1 MVLAT
6 MKIVCRPHKCLSN
19 SPVRQKG
26 LPKKLLQ
33 LRLKR
38 KPRAAGK
45 AEAVSGTAPVAA
57 IGGADGPTEINVA
70 DKADLWKPVISELQS
85 LGETTSQE
93 DMSWIYIFITGFAGG
108 LLALFTPCVWP
119 IIPMTVSFFLKRSK
133 DKKKGIRDA
142 WTYGA
147 SIVVIYVTLGLA
159 ITLVF
164 GASALNALSTN
175 AVFNILFAA

>member
-1 MVLAT
+1 MQTETPAEKADT
-6 MKIVCRPHKCLSN
+6 
-19 SPVRQKG
+19 
-26 LPKKLLQ
+26 
-33 LRLKR
+33 
-38 KPRAAGK
+38 AA
-45 AEAVSGTAPVAA
+45 APAV
-57 IGGADGPTEINVA
+57 IGGADGPTSVVVSDN
-70 DKADLWKPVISELQS
+70 DLWSPVIDELNA

-93 DMSWIYIFITGFAGG
+93 DMSWLYIFITGFVGG

-159 ITLVF
+159 ITAIF
-164 GASALNALSTN
+164 GANALNALSTN
-175 AVFNILFAA
+175 AIFNIFFCLMLVVFAASFSAPSKLRCLPNGATLLIARPRPRPVY